1 MSKNLSL
8 YIEMADSK
16 YASEFSAPNV
26 SRMKKGLAP
35 KVVLGQS
42 YGGLSS
48 YILHHMNPIYNGGGV
63 YDLNN
68 IIIVTPLMHQS
79 ILEPKFHFNIG
90 RN

>member
-1 MSKNLSL
+1 M
-8 YIEMADSK
+8 EMADSK
-16 YASEFSAPNV
+16 YASEFSASNV
-26 SRMKKGLAP
+26 SRMKKGRAP

-48 YILHHMNPIYNGGGV
+48 YILHHMNPIYNGGGL

-79 ILEPKFHFNIG
+79 ILDPKFHFNIG